1 MCSEPVFL
9 HSGPTY
15 AYYYVEILLVN
26 SGNASGV
33 FNIDVYDEYMEQLKF
48 AEFKKIDRGRGAVG
62 WLVVVLFPVANL
74 IKTGFKID
82 KKLF

>member
-62 WLVVVLFPVANL
+62 LACCGFVSSCEFDKNWL
-74 IKTGFKID
+74 
-82 KKLF
+82 